1 MHLVAWPY
9 NFEDSTRFHASSL
22 RITGVFAFRTTRL
35 GAQLHGRYNFNPCWC
50 IHHKCI
56 TFFQIFKDQPLRIK
70 RKH

>member
-9 NFEDSTRFHASSL
+9 NFEHRTRSRAFDV

-35 GAQLHGRYNFNPCWC
+35 GAQLHGRYNFNPCWDV
-50 IHHKCI
+50 HHKHP